1 MGHVFGAISIF
12 LSGIILSGVILH
24 LWHALKAKNRELAKS
39 KEENESMR
47 CELRAL
53 HEAHGEQHRQL
64 AICRERYTAL
74 QEKLTFQEAAQAKLE
89 EIFQRTAAEVS
100 QKALEQLRL
109 HSQTD
114 MAREKTAIA
123 AMVDPVKE
131 VVNRLDQRIILAD
144 RHRGEE
150 TAKLDES
157 LRQLFQ
163 SHRDLD
169 REAKKLNM
177 ALRQSHVRGRWGEL
191 QLRRLV
197 EMAGLQAHVDF
208 NEQVPVSVDSSSM
221 PLRADMVVHLPGDQ
235 HVVVDAKAVID
246 AYMQAMECELP
257 AERATLLKRHAQ
269 NVFDRIVELGKREY
283 GKHSAKSF
291 AYVILFLPGDHLYA
305 AALQERPNL
314 FEEALAHHI
323 LLAAPM
329 NLLAMLKTI
338 ACTWSQAAT
347 TREAEK
353 IVSLGKILI
362 ERMDILFKR
371 LGETGLRLRQAVDAY
386 NGTVATADSRLC
398 PTMQQFAKLQSIGG
412 RKDIL
417 PPAHVSE
424 MVRLP
429 NMQKDTI
436 GTSAKEFKI

>member
-1 MGHVFGAISIF
+1 MGPVPGDHSIF
-12 LSGIILSGVILH
+12 LGIVILAGAGAILH
-24 LWHALKAKNRELAKS
+24 LWHSLRAKTQELAAARA
-39 KEENESMR
+39 ENESTKG
-47 CELRAL
+47 ELGVLRN
-53 HEAHGEQHRQL
+53 AHGEQSREL
-64 AICRERYTAL
+64 AVCRERQVAL

-89 EIFQRTAAEVS
+89 EIFRQTAAEVS

-109 HSQTD
+109 HTQAD
-114 MAREKTAIA
+114 MAKEKTTIA

-150 TAKLDES
+150 TAKLDEN

-208 NEQVPVSVDSSSM
+208 DEQVSVSVDGNSA
-221 PLRADMVVHLPGDQ
+221 PLRADMIVHLPGEQ

-246 AYMQAMECELP
+246 AYMQAMECEVP
-257 AERATLLKRHAQ
+257 AEREILLKRHGQ
-269 NVFDRIVELGKREY
+269 NVFDRIVELGKRDY
-283 GKHSAKSF
+283 GKHSTKAF
-291 AYVILFLPGDHLYA
+291 AYVVLFLPGDHLYA
-305 AALQERPNL
+305 AAVQERPNL

-323 LLAAPM
+323 LLASPM

-338 ACTWSQAAT
+338 ACTWAQAAT

-353 IVSLGKILI
+353 IVSLGKTLI
-362 ERMDILFKR
+362 ERMEVLFKR
-371 LGETGLRLRQAVDAY
+371 LGETGLRLRQAVEAY
-386 NGTVATADSRLC
+386 NGTVATADSRLR
-398 PTMQQFAKLQSIGG
+398 PTMQQFSKLQSLGMG
-412 RKDIL
+412 RDIPL
-417 PPAHVSE
+417 PAHISE
-424 MVRLP
+424 MVQSP
-429 NMQKDTI
+429 NAQADALDTN
-436 GTSAKEFKI
+436 

>member
-1 MGHVFGAISIF
+1 MFVGHLTLIGAIILPGASAIF
-12 LSGIILSGVILH
+12 H
-24 LWHALKAKNRELAKS
+24 LWHSSRIKTLELEKC
-39 KEENESMR
+39 KMENESVK
-47 CELRAL
+47 CELRTLQNARN
-53 HEAHGEQHRQL
+53 EQDCEL
-64 AICRERYTAL
+64 AICKERHAAL
-74 QEKLTFQEAAQAKLE
+74 LEKLIFQEATQAKLE
-89 EIFQRTAAEVS
+89 GILRQTAAEVS

-109 HSQTD
+109 HSQAD

-131 VVNRLDQRIILAD
+131 VVNRLDQRVILAD

-150 TAKLDES
+150 TAKLDEN

-208 NEQVPVSVDSSSM
+208 DEQVPVPVDGSSM
-221 PLRADMVVHLPGDQ
+221 PLRADMVVHLPGEQ
-235 HVVVDAKAVID
+235 NVIVDAKAIID

-257 AERATLLKRHAQ
+257 TERDILLKRHGQ

-283 GKHSAKSF
+283 GKHSAKAF
-291 AYVILFLPGDHLYA
+291 GYVILFLPGDHLYA
-305 AALQERPNL
+305 AAIQARPSL
-314 FEEALAHHI
+314 FDEALAHHI
-323 LLAAPM
+323 LLASPM

-347 TREAEK
+347 TMEAEK
-353 IVSLGKILI
+353 IVSLGKTLI
-362 ERMDILFKR
+362 ERMEILFKR
-371 LGETGLRLRQAVDAY
+371 LGETGLRLRQAVEAY
-386 NGTVATADSRLC
+386 NGTVTTVDSRLG
-398 PTMQQFAKLQSIGG
+398 PTMQQFSKLQSLGLG
-412 RKDIL
+412 KDIL
-417 PPAHVSE
+417 PPAHINE
-424 MVRLP
+424 MVQTLH
-429 NMQKDTI
+429 MQKNVLD
-436 GTSAKEFKI
+436 AN